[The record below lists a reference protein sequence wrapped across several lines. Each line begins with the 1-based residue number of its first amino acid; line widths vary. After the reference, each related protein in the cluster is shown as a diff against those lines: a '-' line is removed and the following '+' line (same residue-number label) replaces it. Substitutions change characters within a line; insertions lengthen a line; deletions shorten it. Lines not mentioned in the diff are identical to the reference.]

1 MSDVRRVLT
10 GRTASLAVA
19 ALGLIGLMAAPS
31 AASARTNGAL
41 PGRPTRAAIR
51 WEMKRTIEAGDTSEH
66 FTPSGR
72 PVTTRDGSFALTAS
86 VGQRVPTAD
95 GYGQLVFFWRG
106 RTFLGWDSIYESVS
120 VLRIT
125 RWGSHTLRVTYAHYA
140 AKDPAYDPSLRPVNV
155 FYRWRHGRL
164 AGDRLPPSLSY
175 LGQQVELKP
184 VG

>member
-1 MSDVRRVLT
+1 MSGVRHALT

-31 AASARTNGAL
+31 AASARTNAL

-51 WEMKRTIEAGDTSEH
+51 WEMKRTVEVGDTSEH
-66 FTPSGR
+66 FAPSGGR
-72 PVTTRDGSFALTAS
+72 VTTKDGSFALTAV

-140 AKDPAYDPSLRPVNV
+140 AKDPAYDPSLPPVNV
-155 FYRWRHGRL
+155 FYRWRHDRL
-164 AGDRLPPSLSY
+164 AGDRLPPSLPY
-175 LGQQVELKP
+175 LGQEVELKP